1 MSFWEFRKTKLSS
14 IPNILMQSGCFQLK
28 SDSLFLLVGLP
39 DDEEEKAEGF
49 IGEVG
54 GGFFLVRLMTR
65 RRRPRALRRSSI
77 EENIFLII
85 CHNLLI

>member
-1 MSFWEFRKTKLSS
+1 MSVF
-14 IPNILMQSGCFQLK
+14 NLK
-28 SDSLFLLVGLP
+28 VIFCLLVGLP

-65 RRRPRALRRSSI
+65 RRSSI

>member
-1 MSFWEFRKTKLSS
+1 MSVF
-14 IPNILMQSGCFQLK
+14 NLK
-28 SDSLFLLVGLP
+28 VIFCLLVGSP

-54 GGFFLVRLMTR
+54 GGVFLVRLMTR
-65 RRRPRALRRSSI
+65 RRRPRALKRSSI

>member
-1 MSFWEFRKTKLSS
+1 MKLSFREFTKTKLSS
-14 IPNILMQSGCFQLK
+14 IPHILMQSGGRGECFQFK
-28 SDSLFLLVGLP
+28 GDFCLLVGSP

-65 RRRPRALRRSSI
+65 RRRPRAS
-77 EENIFLII
+77 
-85 CHNLLI
+85 

>member
-1 MSFWEFRKTKLSS
+1 MGDFNFKV
-14 IPNILMQSGCFQLK
+14 IFC
-28 SDSLFLLVGLP
+28 LLVGSP

-65 RRRPRALRRSSI
+65 RRRPRAS
-77 EENIFLII
+77 
-85 CHNLLI
+85 

>member
-1 MSFWEFRKTKLSS
+1 
-14 IPNILMQSGCFQLK
+14 MQSGGRGGCFQFK
-28 SDSLFLLVGLP
+28 GIFFCLLVGSP

-65 RRRPRALRRSSI
+65 RRRPRAS
-77 EENIFLII
+77 
-85 CHNLLI
+85 